1 MKNRFIKILSV
12 LGMSALLLVNG
23 NVLFT
28 AHAHEHF
35 KREPGDPEVGG
46 GCTPVATTNAQ
57 IITYTN
63 MKNRFLARGCKKRCD
78 YIRVC
83 QKTDISIGL

>member
-46 GCTPVATTNAQ
+46 GTNGYKMTLYNQCFMCLPDIGSCEVPAQ
-57 IITYTN
+57 CCIFN
-63 MKNRFLARGCKKRCD
+63 EPFC
-78 YIRVC
+78 
-83 QKTDISIGL
+83 